1 MRFEGLTEQS
11 PGDVDQTLEDCQ
23 TLLES
28 LEDSSGLPTWVP
40 GDHSDGERENGW
52 AFQGRLQRVER
63 KGPKT

>member
-40 GDHSDGERENGW
+40 GDHSDGECENGW